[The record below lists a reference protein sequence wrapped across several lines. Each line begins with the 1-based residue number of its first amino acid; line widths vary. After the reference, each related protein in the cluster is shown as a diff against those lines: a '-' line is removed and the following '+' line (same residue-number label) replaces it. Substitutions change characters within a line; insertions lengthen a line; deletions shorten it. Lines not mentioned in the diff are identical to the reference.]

1 MLKIAIIKYFSYLIP
16 VKRNKKWE
24 MENEVIL
31 CFLMSFHFP
40 FFLKLE
46 QAIHYISLFKFWR

>member
-1 MLKIAIIKYFSYLIP
+1 MLKIAIVKYFSYLIS

-40 FFLKLE
+40 FLKLE
-46 QAIHYISLFKFWR
+46 QAVLYISLFKFWR

>member
-1 MLKIAIIKYFSYLIP
+1 MLKIAIIKYFSYLIS

-40 FFLKLE
+40 FFKT
-46 QAIHYISLFKFWR
+46 